1 MPKRY
6 TGHPGCAASLRLPSL
21 YRDGYLKKV
30 HLVTALQTYCDH
42 FSPLGNVILFLLHEN
57 HTCCWQ
63 CAWLGPT
70 LGWKLLL
77 PLPLSTNR
85 HMDSTAKVENF
96 LRTAVRN
103 GIMPGSSEGC
113 IEIAAGWGVEHTI
126 SMYSIAI
133 LPGWSHFFMPP
144 TRLKVH
150 SLQPNPFDTLRLRW
164 VDNLWGRAP
173 AVPRTGQASRIRGAE
188 SASAGCVET
197 AGLFSQ
203 RTSRNATCRALVLR
217 QIGFASLEK
226 QESRSRGSNRRF
238 FGGMCL
244 TLFDEISWSWKGC
257 PPFSSSLVHE
267 FADSPII

>member
-1 MPKRY
+1 MLLFLSLLLLFLLSFLSYIVIIVLLIYIYILIYLCEAWVPKRY

-42 FSPLGNVILFLLHEN
+42 FSPLGNVIVFLLHEN

-103 GIMPGSSEGC
+103 GIMPGSSKGC
-113 IEIAAGWGVEHTI
+113 IEIAAGWGVKHTI

-133 LPGWSHFFMPP
+133 P
-144 TRLKVH
+144 TWMI
-150 SLQPNPFDTLRLRW
+150 PFLYAA
-164 VDNLWGRAP
+164 N
-173 AVPRTGQASRIRGAE
+173 QAE
-188 SASAGCVET
+188 STQLAAKS
-197 AGLFSQ
+197 F
-203 RTSRNATCRALVLR
+203 
-217 QIGFASLEK
+217 
-226 QESRSRGSNRRF
+226 
-238 FGGMCL
+238 
-244 TLFDEISWSWKGC
+244 
-257 PPFSSSLVHE
+257 
-267 FADSPII
+267 